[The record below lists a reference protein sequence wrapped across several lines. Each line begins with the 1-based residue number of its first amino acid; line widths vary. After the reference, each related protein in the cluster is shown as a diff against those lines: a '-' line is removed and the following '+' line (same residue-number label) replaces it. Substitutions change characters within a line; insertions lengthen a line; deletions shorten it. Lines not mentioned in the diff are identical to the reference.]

1 MESLLPHA
9 TGLAAALGGGLLIGL
24 ERERRKGSGAG
35 RAAAGI
41 RSFALAAL
49 AGGMAQALGQP
60 LLVAVGGLLV
70 VALVAVAYWQSLKP
84 PPNATSTSTATPI
97 DPGLTTELALFVTY
111 LVGVLSVQQP
121 ALGAS
126 AAVVVA
132 MLLAARERLHRFAT
146 RALSEAEL
154 HDALIL
160 AALVLVALPLA
171 PATPL
176 SWLAGLSA
184 RTLLLLMVLI
194 LALQAA
200 GHVALRL
207 LGPRAGLALSGLLS
221 GFVSSTATIAA
232 MGARA
237 RAEPALLA
245 ACTAGAVASTA
256 ATWLQALAM
265 LAALAPA
272 AATALLP
279 VAGAGALTALMAAA
293 LALRAKKAK
302 ATATATVTASTTP
315 TATARATAGDASA
328 AAAVSSAVD
337 RPVESAE
344 DGPVNTAPSPPVP
357 DGASPAGDRRQAGPL
372 RLREALLVTGVLA
385 AVTVAVHFAQ
395 QQFGDAGRLAGTA
408 LAALADAHAPVVA
421 LGALAAAGDID
432 TRAVVVGV
440 LVAVGANSLTR
451 SVTAVVAGGPGY
463 GLRVVLALMASMA
476 AAAAVSWLIWGQG

>member
-70 VALVAVAYWQSLKP
+70 VALVAVAYWQSLRP
-84 PPNATSTSTATPI
+84 PPDATSTSAATPI

-176 SWLAGLSA
+176 SWLASLSA

-232 MGARA
+232 MGTRA

-265 LAALAPA
+265 LTALAPA

-302 ATATATVTASTTP
+302 ATATTTATP
-315 TATARATAGDASA
+315 TATAPARATAGDASA

-344 DGPVNTAPSPPVP
+344 DRPVNTAPSPPVA
-357 DGASPAGDRRQAGPL
+357 DGASPAGARRQAGPL

-451 SVTAVVAGGPGY
+451 SVTAVVAGGPRY